1 MRSRAAAA
9 ILSGAGFKEV
19 YSMEGGMHAWK
30 GFVSKGIPEAGMTY
44 FSPARRPEEF
54 IGLAWLL
61 EDGSKKFYSKIAEI
75 LEEQEAANLFQKLSA
90 EEEAH
95 KGFLFKIYQE
105 VSGLNSDPG
114 FPGSVVA
121 MEAGED
127 YMEGGLR
134 VSKALEW
141 ARGEKLNGILELS
154 ISLEA
159 NSHDLYIKMERE
171 VEGRKGKNVF
181 KTLAEMEKEHL
192 NRLNSLFE
200 RNLEEAEK

>member
-1 MRSRAAAA
+1 
-9 ILSGAGFKEV
+9 
-19 YSMEGGMHAWK
+19 MEGGMHAWK

-44 FSPARRPEEF
+44 FSPAHRPEEL
-54 IGLAWLL
+54 IGLTWLL
-61 EDGSKKFYSKIAEI
+61 EDGSSKFYSEIAKI
-75 LEEQEAANLFQKLSA
+75 LKDQKAANLFRRLSA
-90 EEEAH
+90 DEESH
-95 KGFLFKIYQE
+95 KGSLFKIYQE

-121 MEAGED
+121 IEAGED

-134 VSKALEW
+134 LSKALEW
-141 ARGEKLNGILELS
+141 AREEKLSGILELS

-171 VEGRKGKNVF
+171 VEDRKGKNVF

-192 NRLNSLFE
+192 NRLSSLFE

>member
-1 MRSRAAAA
+1 
-9 ILSGAGFKEV
+9 
-19 YSMEGGMHAWK
+19 MEGGIHAWK
-30 GFVSKGIPEAGMTY
+30 GFAAKGVPEAGMTY
-44 FSPARRPEEF
+44 FSPAHRPEEI

-75 LEEQEAANLFQKLSA
+75 LEEQEAANLFRRLSA
-90 EEEAH
+90 DEESH
-95 KGFLFKIYQE
+95 KGSLFKIYQE

-121 MEAGED
+121 IEAGED

-134 VSKALEW
+134 LSKALEW
-141 ARGEKLNGILELS
+141 AREEKLSGILELS

-171 VEGRKGKNVF
+171 VEDKKGKNVF

-192 NRLNSLFE
+192 NGLSSLFE

>member
-1 MRSRAAAA
+1 
-9 ILSGAGFKEV
+9 
-19 YSMEGGMHAWK
+19 MHAWK
-30 GFVSKGIPEAGMTY
+30 GFVAKGVPEAGITY
-44 FSPARRPEEF
+44 FSPTQGPEEL

-75 LEEQEAANLFQKLSA
+75 LEEQEAANLFQKLTA
-90 EEEAH
+90 DEEAH
-95 KGFLFKIYQE
+95 KGSLFKLYQE

-127 YMEGGLR
+127 YMEGGLPL
-134 VSKALEW
+134 SKALEW
-141 ARGEKLNGILELS
+141 ARGEKLGGILELS

-159 NSHDLYIKMERE
+159 NSHDLYIKMERKME
-171 VEGRKGKNVF
+171 RKKEKKVF
-181 KTLAEMEKEHL
+181 ETLAMAEKEHL
-192 NRLNSLFE
+192 DRLSSLLE